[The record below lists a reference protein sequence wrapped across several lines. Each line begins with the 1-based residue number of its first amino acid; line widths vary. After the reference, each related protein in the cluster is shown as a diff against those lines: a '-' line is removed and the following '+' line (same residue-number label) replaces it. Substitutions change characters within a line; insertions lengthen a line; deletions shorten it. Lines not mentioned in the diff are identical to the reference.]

1 MNVSLILNA
10 IEWQLLDGL
19 TPARRQVGIKLVLQ
33 EAANLL
39 FTVNLLHDH
48 QRGVLRHGLDHDSPT
63 LHVGTDELMRP
74 VLMAIFV
81 GRHIG
86 DVIDV
91 IFIRRIG
98 NKANALGVRHGAGE
112 GLSKGSVTRKFDHP
126 RVIELIGTKVLL
138 EVVKRYC
145 HGIEHTLR
153 IKPMR
158 GMVVN
163 LHIDTGMLAL
173 GHGILR

>member
-1 MNVSLILNA
+1 
-10 IEWQLLDGL
+10 
-19 TPARRQVGIKLVLQ
+19 
-33 EAANLL
+33 
-39 FTVNLLHDH
+39 
-48 QRGVLRHGLDHDSPT
+48 
-63 LHVGTDELMRP
+63 MRP

-86 DVIDV
+86 DVVDV

-112 GLSKGSVTRKFDHP
+112 GLSKGRITRKFDHP

-138 EVVKRYC
+138 EVVERHR
-145 HGIEHTLR
+145 HGIQHALG
-153 IKPMR
+153 IKSVR

-173 GHGILR
+173 SHGILR